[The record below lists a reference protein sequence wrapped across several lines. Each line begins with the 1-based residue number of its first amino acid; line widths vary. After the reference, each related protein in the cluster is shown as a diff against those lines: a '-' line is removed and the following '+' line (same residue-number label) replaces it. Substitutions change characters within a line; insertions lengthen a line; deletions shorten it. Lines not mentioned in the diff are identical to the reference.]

1 MFTLLFPA
9 SGRDL
14 GLSIVSWQF
23 EELRES
29 VFWRGDLSIFM
40 DRKRLCGEMGLTEV
54 ARDKGSK
61 TSIDMGVGFNGFN

>member
-1 MFTLLFPA
+1 MLTLLFPA

-40 DRKRLCGEMGLTEV
+40 DRKRLCGE
-54 ARDKGSK
+54 
-61 TSIDMGVGFNGFN
+61 IGVN